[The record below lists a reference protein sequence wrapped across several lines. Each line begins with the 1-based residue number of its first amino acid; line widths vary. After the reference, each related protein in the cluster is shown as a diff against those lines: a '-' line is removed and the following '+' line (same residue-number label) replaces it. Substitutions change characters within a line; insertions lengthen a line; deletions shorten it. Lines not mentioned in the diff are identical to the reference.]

1 MNRFPL
7 HFAHQS
13 FRSDNLPVMR
23 TFATNASCGSTTAGL
38 VETPAPIQ
46 TPPPGSGSAGPSIR
60 RRLAFGNDPQLVA
73 SIIAQLHD
81 DVVAVGV
88 CDHRAAGHV
97 SIALEE
103 AILNAIYHG
112 NLEISSELKENG
124 DEPFLALA
132 RERQTLAPYCSRLVR
147 LVSRVTPRWATFVIA
162 DEGRGFNVANLP
174 DPTDPENLL
183 RPSGRGV
190 LLMRAFMDDVRY
202 NTTGNRVTMVK
213 L

>member
-1 MNRFPL
+1 M
-7 HFAHQS
+7 HTYASH
-13 FRSDNLPVMR
+13 
-23 TFATNASCGSTTAGL
+23 ASCDPFTASL
-38 VETPAPIQ
+38 VETPAPVQ
-46 TPPPGSGSAGPSIR
+46 TPPPVGNSSGATIR
-60 RRLAFGNDPQLVA
+60 RRFALANDPQLVMPLVSQFHA
-73 SIIAQLHD
+73 DLLAI
-81 DVVAVGV
+81 GV
-88 CDHRAAGHV
+88 CDNRAAGHV

-147 LVSRVTPRWATFVIA
+147 IAARVTPLCAAFVVA
-162 DEGRGFNVANLP
+162 DEGPGFNVANLP

-202 NTTGNRVTMVK
+202 NPTGNRVTMVK
-213 L
+213 MRSTEG

>member
-1 MNRFPL
+1 
-7 HFAHQS
+7 
-13 FRSDNLPVMR
+13 MR
-23 TFATNASCGSTTAGL
+23 TFASTASCGSFAAGL

-46 TPPPGSGSAGPSIR
+46 TPPPVGDSSEPSIR
-60 RRLAFGNDPQLVA
+60 RRLVFGNDPQLVA
-73 SIIAQLHD
+73 SLITQFHD
-81 DVVAVGV
+81 DLLAVGV
-88 CDHRAAGHV
+88 CDSRAAGHV

-132 RERQTLAPYCSRLVR
+132 RERRSLAPYCSRSVR
-147 LVSRVTPRWATFVIA
+147 VLSRVTPRWATFVIV
-162 DEGRGFNVANLP
+162 DEGKGFNAANLP

-213 L
+213 LRSAEG